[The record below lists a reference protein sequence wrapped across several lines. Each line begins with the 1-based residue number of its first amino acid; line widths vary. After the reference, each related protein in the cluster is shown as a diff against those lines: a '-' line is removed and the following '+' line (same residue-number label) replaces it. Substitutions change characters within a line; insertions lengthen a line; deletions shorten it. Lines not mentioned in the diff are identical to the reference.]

1 MRRFLPFLLLLAT
14 LAQAQTWPLFT
25 APDES
30 FSVEFP
36 GAPKALPGG
45 EGKHFGWAWSEG
57 DTQYIAGYSIIPG
70 YSELSEADEAK
81 ALEVFVTGA
90 MRNLKDAAHKAG
102 PDDAVDIKG
111 INKDGLAVRMRVLP
125 APDEDRIFVMK
136 TVGQADFERFF
147 QSFKE

>member
-1 MRRFLPFLLLLAT
+1 MKRLIALLLLLAT

-36 GAPKALPGG
+36 GTPKALPGG

-70 YSELSEADEAK
+70 YSKLTDADEEK
-81 ALEVFVTGA
+81 AMEVFVTGA
-90 MRNLKDAAHKAG
+90 MRNLKNPAQKPG

-111 INKDGLAVRMRVLP
+111 TNRDGLAVRMRVLP

-136 TVGQADFERFF
+136 TVGEADFERFF
-147 QSFKE
+147 KSFKE